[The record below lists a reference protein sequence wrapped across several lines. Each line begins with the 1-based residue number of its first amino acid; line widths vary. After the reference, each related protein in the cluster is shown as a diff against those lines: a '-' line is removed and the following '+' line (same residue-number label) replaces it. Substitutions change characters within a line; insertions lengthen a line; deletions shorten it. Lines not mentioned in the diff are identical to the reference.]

1 MAGID
6 EQNED
11 WTAVDYLL
19 FFSEDEPSKVAAR
32 PPADE
37 MPPPAANPPLSHATE
52 HEPPIPP
59 PNAPAEHPARAGFLA
74 RVLAALRRLF
84 AHR

>member
-19 FFSEDEPSKVAAR
+19 FFSDDEPSKVASK
-32 PPADE
+32 PPADAG
-37 MPPPAANPPLSHATE
+37 PPPAANPTLSHATA
-52 HEPPIPP
+52 HEPPLPP
-59 PNAPAEHPARAGFLA
+59 PSAPAEPPARAGFLA
-74 RVLAALRRLF
+74 RVLAALRGLLAR
-84 AHR
+84 R